1 MSHAYIKAFHVIFVI
16 IWIGGLMGLG
26 RFLGYHVSES
36 AAVRE
41 RLTRMEKRMY
51 FFVTLPGM
59 IMTLVTGLLLLHGVG
74 HPNMEWGASDFL
86 RFYLSPR
93 APQNTFWYVTFHAK
107 LTSVGILIACDL
119 FTVSQIFALAR
130 RPDMPSRV
138 RFSILHGVE
147 AMFVII
153 VVILMLGQPLTHH

>member
-1 MSHAYIKAFHVIFVI
+1 MSHAYIKAFHLVFVI

-26 RFLGYHVSES
+26 RFLGYHVGEE

-41 RLTRMEKRMY
+41 RLTRIEKRMY

-59 IMTLVTGLLLLHGVG
+59 IMTIVTGVMLLLGVG
-74 HPNMEWGASDFL
+74 HPNTEWGAVDFL

-107 LTSVGILIACDL
+107 LTSVALLIACDL
-119 FTVSQIFALAR
+119 FTVSQILALAK
-130 RPDMPSRV
+130 RPAMPSRV

-147 AMFVII
+147 ALLVIL
-153 VVILMLGQPLTHH
+153 VVALMLGHPLAKA

>member
-16 IWIGGLMGLG
+16 IWVGGLMGLG

-41 RLTRMEKRMY
+41 RLTHLEKRMY

-59 IMTLVTGLLLLHGVG
+59 VLTIVTGLLLLHGVG
-74 HPNMEWGASDFL
+74 HPNTEWGAADFL
-86 RFYLSPR
+86 RYYLSPR
-93 APQNTFWYVTFHAK
+93 SPQNTFWYVTFHAK
-107 LTSVGILIACDL
+107 LTSVGMLIACDL
-119 FTVSQIFALAR
+119 FTAAQIFALAK
-130 RPDMPSRV
+130 RPEMPSRV

-147 AMFVII
+147 ALLVII
-153 VVILMLGQPLTHH
+153 LVILMLGQPLVKG